1 MKCGVLVLKLFGVSS
16 FVESYIKV
24 QNPLPTK
31 MLTCIVTY
39 YNVGSKDW
47 NSDNN
52 FCWPMLFSVN
62 KISLVTGYAY
72 EGSKLI
78 TYQFA
83 ESTIRLENNFQS
95 GKAVS
100 NWEQQQKKG
109 E

>member
-1 MKCGVLVLKLFGVSS
+1 MMKCGVHVLKHFGVSS
-16 FVESYIKV
+16 FVEGYIKV
-24 QNPLPTK
+24 QNPLLTK

-39 YNVGSKDW
+39 YDVGSTDW

-52 FCWPMLFSVN
+52 FCWPMVFSVN

-78 TYQFA
+78 THLFA
-83 ESTIRLENNFQS
+83 ESIRLENNFQS

-100 NWEQQQKKG
+100 N
-109 E
+109 

>member
-1 MKCGVLVLKLFGVSS
+1 
-16 FVESYIKV
+16 
-24 QNPLPTK
+24 
-31 MLTCIVTY
+31 
-39 YNVGSKDW
+39 
-47 NSDNN
+47 
-52 FCWPMLFSVN
+52 MLFSVN

-83 ESTIRLENNFQS
+83 ESTFRLENNFQS